1 MATVRNY
8 QRSFNGGEVSE
19 SMYSRIDD
27 GKYQT
32 GLALCKNFLI
42 EPQGPIVNRPGFEY
56 VNKVKDPSKPPRL
69 IPFTFSAD
77 QTMVLEFGEKYIRFH
92 TEGKTVLGDNGQP
105 YEVVT
110 PYLASE
116 VFEIEYVQSADVLT
130 LCHPAH
136 APAELRRYGATDW
149 RLVTIAFVSK
159 LSAPTGVTATQTINA
174 SVQNQTDYVR
184 QYCVTALLADGTQ
197 ESAVS
202 SSASVNCN
210 PYGDG
215 AYNTISWNAVSGA
228 GLYRI
233 YRNQGGL
240 WCFIGQ
246 TSSTSIRDEN
256 IDPDAS
262 ITPPQWDDP
271 FFQSGGITSVTVNNA
286 GSGYGQKKRVT
297 GLLPGSFTVYNAPGG
312 SNSQTTITNS
322 LPPYGDLGG
331 AINTGYNAARPE
343 DLTNVAVTSATGS
356 GARISFLL
364 TNSTYNGQVL
374 PNDYLVTGYRVDAEG
389 SGYLATDHFTGSVV
403 RGNNLR
409 YGVAWDFPL
418 KTESVLPRVYVTD
431 STGTGAEL
439 EAQVND
445 QGQITAI
452 RVVKPGSGYTNPVV
466 HIDASE
472 SGGNGA
478 TATANVGQSG
488 DYPGAVSYFEGR
500 RWFGGTYSRPNWLWA
515 TKSGTDSD
523 MSYCLPSQ
531 DSDRIAAAVV
541 ARSAD
546 RILHIV
552 PLARLVFLTASA
564 EWLATT
570 KNSDVITQ
578 SSLSVA
584 TQAYFGSS
592 PVQPIIVG
600 STLLYAASRGGH
612 LRECGYSYEAGG
624 YITNDICL
632 RAPHLFDNLSILDM
646 SYGKAPF
653 PQVWAVSSNGKLIA
667 LTYVPEQ
674 QVGAFS
680 TIETQGD
687 FLSCCVVAEGD
698 EDILYAVVRRT
709 INGVETAFVERM
721 HERQFKSLEQC
732 VYLDCSGT
740 YEGEPKTEITGL
752 TWLEGME
759 VSILADGS
767 VEPPQKVVNGKIT
780 LDEPASVVHVGLPY
794 TCEAETLPVA
804 VALNDGSYGSG
815 HEKNVI
821 SMTLRVINSS
831 GIKAGP
837 TFLDMKEYPARGN
850 ERAGIPPEPI
860 SDEIEIRVSGQWRT
874 TGQCC
879 IRQENPLPMKI
890 ISMTTKVE
898 IV

>member
-1 MATVRNY
+1 
-8 QRSFNGGEVSE
+8 
-19 SMYSRIDD
+19 MYSRIDD

-56 VNKVKDPSKPPRL
+56 VNSVKDPEKPPRL
-69 IPFTFSAD
+69 IPFSFSVD
-77 QTMVLEFGEKYIRFH
+77 QTMVLELGEKYIRFH
-92 TEGKTVLGDNGQP
+92 TEGKTLLGSNGQP

-110 PYLASE
+110 TYLASE
-116 VFEIEYVQSADVLT
+116 VFELEFVQSADVLT
-130 LCHPAH
+130 LCHPSH

-149 RLVTIAFVSK
+149 RLVDISFVSK
-159 LSAPTGVTATQTINA
+159 LSAPTGVSAVQTIND
-174 SVQNQTDYVR
+174 SVTNKTDYIR
-184 QYCVTALLADGTQ
+184 QYAVTALLADGTQ
-197 ESAVS
+197 ESSMS
-202 SSASVNCN
+202 STASVNCN

-215 AYNTISWNAVSGA
+215 SYNTISWNAVSGA
-228 GLYRI
+228 GLYRV

-246 TSSTSIRDEN
+246 TSTTSIRDEN

-262 ITPPQWDDP
+262 VTPPQWDDP
-271 FFQSGGITSVTVNNA
+271 FFQAGGITSVTVTNA

-297 GLLPGSFTVYNAPGG
+297 GLLPGTFTVYNAPGG
-312 SNSQTTITNS
+312 SNHQTTISNS

-343 DLTNVAVTSATGS
+343 DLTNVAVTSSTGS
-356 GARISFLL
+356 GARISFVL

-374 PNDYLVTGYRVDAEG
+374 PNDYLVTGYTVDEQG
-389 SGYLATDHFTGSVV
+389 SGYSASDHFTGSVV
-403 RGNNLR
+403 RGGSLR
-409 YGVAWDFPL
+409 YGVAWDYPL

-431 STGTGAEL
+431 PNGTGAEL
-439 EAQVND
+439 EAQLND
-445 QGQITAI
+445 QGQLAAI

-472 SGGNGA
+472 SGGSGA
-478 TATANVGQSG
+478 TATASVGQSG

-515 TKSGTDSD
+515 TKSGTESD

-546 RILHIV
+546 RIRHIV

-578 SSLSVA
+578 SSLSVS
-584 TQAYFGSS
+584 TQAYFGASS
-592 PVQPIIVG
+592 VQPVIVG

-612 LRECGYSYEAGG
+612 IRECGYSYEAGG
-624 YITNDICL
+624 YVTNDVCL
-632 RAPHLFDNLSILDM
+632 RAPHLFDNLRITDM
-646 SYGKAPF
+646 TYGKAPF
-653 PQVWAVSSNGKLIA
+653 PQVWSVSSSGKMIA

-680 TIETQGD
+680 TIETQGS
-687 FLSCCVVAEGD
+687 FVSCCVVAEGD
-698 EDILYAVVRRT
+698 EDVLYAVVKRT
-709 INGVETAFVERM
+709 IGNTETAFVERM
-721 HERQFKSLEQC
+721 HERQYKSLTDC
-732 VYLDCSGT
+732 VYLDCAGT
-740 YEGEPKTEITGL
+740 YRGEPKKEITGL
-752 TWLEGME
+752 SWLEGME

-767 VEPPQKVVNGKIT
+767 VEPRQRVVDGKIT

-794 TCEAETLPVA
+794 TCDAKTLPVA
-804 VALNDGSYGSG
+804 VSLTDGSFGSS

-821 SMTLRVINSS
+821 SMTLRVISSS

-837 TFLDMKEYPARGN
+837 SFEDMKEFPARAN
-850 ERAGIPPEPI
+850 EAAGKPPETI
-860 SDEIEIRVSGQWRT
+860 SDEIEVRVSGKWT
-874 TGQCC
+874 SSGQCC
-879 IRQENPLPMKI
+879 VRQENPLPMKI